1 MSEVV
6 RKISDAAPERAESWR
21 ILIVEDESIFARAVA
36 TALQRAGHTPTIAAT
51 LAEARR
57 HLGPSNPEP
66 PDLVILDMRLPD
78 GDGFDLLTSLSEAGD
93 AAPTTIIVT
102 AYGDISQAVKAMKLG
117 AADYIKKPV
126 DLDELLVTL
135 DKVMRSARLRSRLS
149 YSHTRESRSADA
161 GTLAGNSPAIREARK
176 QIETI
181 AAIAGEMPP
190 TVLVLGETGAGK
202 DVTARL
208 LHRLS
213 ARKDRP
219 FVHVDCASLPRDI
232 MEAEM
237 FGHVRGAF
245 TSAHT
250 SRAGLLEAAEDGT
263 VFLDEVGELPPE
275 LQAKLL
281 NVLERRR
288 LRRVGSTREVPVAA
302 RFIAATNRDLA
313 GMVARGEF
321 RDDLFFRLNVLSISL
336 PPLRS
341 CKEDIAQ
348 LARSFLEATA
358 RSYGRPLPVL
368 HDDAIAAL
376 RAYSWP
382 GNVRELKNVIE
393 RAALLSGPDGIHA
406 DSLDIN
412 PIATAGVRPA
422 PASRA
427 SPLPTSRRQDPE
439 LQTLAG
445 AERDLIVAALE
456 QTTGN
461 TSEAARRLGITRMAL
476 RYRMEKYGL
485 RAGDFVRP

>member
-1 MSEVV
+1 MSE
-6 RKISDAAPERAESWR
+6 AAHKVPEATEDRADSWR
-21 ILIVEDESIFARAVA
+21 ILVIEDESIFARSVA
-36 TALQRAGHTPTIAAT
+36 TALQRAGHMPVIAPT
-51 LAEARR
+51 LADARR
-57 HLGPSNPEP
+57 HLGANNPEP
-66 PDLVILDMRLPD
+66 PDLLLLDMRLPD

-93 AAPTTIIVT
+93 SAPTTIIVT

-117 AADYIKKPV
+117 AADYLKKPV
-126 DLDELLVTL
+126 DLDELLVTV
-135 DKVMRSARLRSRLS
+135 DKVMRSARLRSRLN
-149 YSHTRESRSADA
+149 YSHARESRSAEA
-161 GTLAGNSPAIREARK
+161 GALIGSSAAIRDARR
-176 QIETI
+176 QIEKI
-181 AAIAGEMPP
+181 ASIAGETPP
-190 TVLVLGETGAGK
+190 TVLVLGETGTGK

-213 ARKDRP
+213 PRKDRP
-219 FVHVDCASLPRDI
+219 FVHVDCTSLPKDM

-263 VFLDEVGELPPE
+263 VFLDEVGELPAE

-288 LRRVGSTREVPVAA
+288 LRRVGSTREVAVGA

-321 RDDLFFRLNVLSISL
+321 RDDLFFRLNVLSVTL
-336 PPLRS
+336 PPLRA
-341 CKEDIAQ
+341 CKEDVPQ
-348 LARSFLEATA
+348 LARTFLEATA
-358 RSYGRPLPVL
+358 RSYGRPTPAL
-368 HDDAIAAL
+368 HDDAVAAL
-376 RAYSWP
+376 KAYSWP

-406 DSLDIN
+406 DSLDLN
-412 PIATAGVRPA
+412 SVSVGARPA
-422 PASRA
+422 PATRGGA
-427 SPLPTSRRQDPE
+427 APASRRQDAE

-456 QTTGN
+456 QTGGN

-476 RYRMEKYGL
+476 RYRMEKYGV
-485 RAGDFVRP
+485 RSGDFSRS